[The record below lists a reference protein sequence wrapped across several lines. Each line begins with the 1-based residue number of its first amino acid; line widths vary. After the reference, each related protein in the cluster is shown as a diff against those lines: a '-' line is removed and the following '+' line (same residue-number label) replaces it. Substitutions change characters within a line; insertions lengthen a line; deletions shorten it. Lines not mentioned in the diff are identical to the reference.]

1 MEEYQYEAKC
11 VLCSTEFTIIIE
23 DEDEK
28 PVYCP
33 MCGSEA
39 IDVEL
44 IEFD

>member
-1 MEEYQYEAKC
+1 MEEYQYEVKC
-11 VLCSTEFTIIIE
+11 VLCSTEFTILIE

-44 IEFD
+44 IDFD